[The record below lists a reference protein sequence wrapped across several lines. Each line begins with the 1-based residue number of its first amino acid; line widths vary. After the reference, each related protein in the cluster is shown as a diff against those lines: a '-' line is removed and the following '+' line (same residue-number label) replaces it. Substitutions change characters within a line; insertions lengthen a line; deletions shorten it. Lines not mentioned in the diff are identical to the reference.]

1 MSSVPPQGWWTRHNT
16 GHHGECL
23 ERQRQRLYSMCLDI
37 CRSEAWRSMNGRPP
51 LIPTS
56 RSYLSSPI
64 LSPSG
69 LLSSPCC
76 HGKQSSS
83 TMRPSASSAGSLW
96 QPHQC
101 QTQPL
106 GYLHRLLRIGYWF
119 YVLVVDTLES
129 LLTWSARTAN
139 KPRPRCRLRS
149 FVPGVSYK
157 YDHAATTPA
166 TLEGWYPL
174 DCMRRRRMMGV
185 AVHMHIQTTHKSL
198 CLHILDIS
206 SSLPGDPRCRFGLPR
221 VCGSTRATCRVWG
234 SPGKPAPIAIFVL
247 LVFTSII
254 IFFFFLSLFFVGYT
268 CSADAVE
275 RLGSLLYRLAPA
287 STDRGPS
294 RQISP
299 CA

>member
-1 MSSVPPQGWWTRHNT
+1 M
-16 GHHGECL
+16 E
-23 ERQRQRLYSMCLDI
+23 
-37 CRSEAWRSMNGRPP
+37 
-51 LIPTS
+51 
-56 RSYLSSPI
+56 SSP
-64 LSPSG
+64 
-69 LLSSPCC
+69 
-76 HGKQSSS
+76 SS
-83 TMRPSASSAGSLW
+83 TMRPAASSAGSLW

-157 YDHAATTPA
+157 YDHAAATPA

-185 AVHMHIQTTHKSL
+185 AVHMHIQTTHKSP

-247 LVFTSII
+247 LVFTSINHHLLLPQPLLRWI
-254 IFFFFLSLFFVGYT
+254 YLQRRRRGAPWVAPLPSCT
-268 CSADAVE
+268 CFHGQRTIPPDLTMCLIRPTVPSPSADV
-275 RLGSLLYRLAPA
+275 
-287 STDRGPS
+287 
-294 RQISP
+294 
-299 CA
+299 